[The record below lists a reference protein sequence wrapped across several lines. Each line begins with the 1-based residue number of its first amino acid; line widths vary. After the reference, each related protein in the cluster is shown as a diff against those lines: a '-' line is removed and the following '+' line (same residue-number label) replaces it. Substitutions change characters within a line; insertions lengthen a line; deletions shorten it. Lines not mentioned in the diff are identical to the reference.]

1 MDLQFAVVLLLGV
14 FFISVLLGLHIV
26 YALGMASIVTALY
39 LKLPMQVIVQA
50 IVGKLGNFALMAVP
64 FFILAGELMSVGGIS
79 DRLIKLSRSQV
90 GWMRGGLAQVNI
102 VASMFFGGIS
112 GSAAADTASLGAI
125 LIPMM
130 KKDGYDEEF
139 ATNITMTSSV
149 QGILIPPSHNMVIY
163 AVAAGGVSISKLF
176 MGGLVPGMFLGL
188 CLMIYCM
195 IAARKHNY
203 PRGDAFSLRNV
214 IACLKESVWALGT
227 VLIVVFGVMT
237 GIFTATESAAIA
249 AIYAFVVAYFVYKDA
264 PLSSLKKVL
273 SNTIRTM
280 STILILSSCATAFSF
295 LITYLQIPQML
306 AEFLMGFAGNRILL
320 LLMIN
325 LFLLIL
331 GTFMNMVSIIL
342 IVTPILLPVVTGIG
356 MDPVHFGV
364 MLIMNL
370 GIGLLTPPV
379 GNVLFVGSSVS
390 GVPIERLAK
399 TILPQLA
406 VMVLALLIITF
417 VPAFSMA
424 LPNFLMK

>member
-1 MDLQFAVVLLLGV
+1 M
-14 FFISVLLGLHIV
+14 
-26 YALGMASIVTALY
+26 
-39 LKLPMQVIVQA
+39 
-50 IVGKLGNFALMAVP
+50 
-64 FFILAGELMSVGGIS
+64 
-79 DRLIKLSRSQV
+79 
-90 GWMRGGLAQVNI
+90 
-102 VASMFFGGIS
+102 
-112 GSAAADTASLGAI
+112 
-125 LIPMM
+125 
-130 KKDGYDEEF
+130 
-139 ATNITMTSSV
+139 
-149 QGILIPPSHNMVIY
+149 PPSM
-163 AVAAGGVSISKLF
+163 L
-176 MGGLVPGMFLGL
+176 
-188 CLMIYCM
+188 
-195 IAARKHNY
+195 
-203 PRGDAFSLRNV
+203 SLWR
-214 IACLKESVWALGT
+214 IL
-227 VLIVVFGVMT
+227 
-237 GIFTATESAAIA
+237 
-249 AIYAFVVAYFVYKDA
+249 YKDA

>member
-1 MDLQFAVVLLLGV
+1 MNLQFAVIILLTTFFLSV
-14 FFISVLLGLHIV
+14 FLGLHIT
-26 YALGMASIVTALY
+26 YALGLASIVTSAY
-39 LKLPMQVIVQA
+39 LKIPLQVIVQT

-64 FFILAGELMSVGGIS
+64 FFVLAGELMSIGGIS
-79 DRLIKLSRSQV
+79 DRLIKLSRSLV

-163 AVAAGGVSISKLF
+163 AVAAGGVSISRLF
-176 MGGLVPGMFLGL
+176 MGGLVPGIFLGI

-195 IAARKHNY
+195 FVAKKKHY
-203 PRGDAFSLRNV
+203 PRGDAFSIRNV
-214 IACLKESVWALGT
+214 ISCLKESIWALGT
-227 VLIVVFGVMT
+227 VLIVVVGVIA

-249 AIYAFVVAYFVYKDA
+249 AVYAFIVSYFVYRDA
-264 PLSSLKKVL
+264 PISTFRRVL

-306 AEFLMGFAGNRILL
+306 AAFLMGFSSNRILL
-320 LLMIN
+320 LLLIN

-342 IVTPILLPVVTGIG
+342 IVTPILLPVVTEIG

-406 VMVLALLIITF
+406 VMVAALMIVTF
-417 VPAFSMA
+417 VPEFSLM
-424 LPNFLMK
+424 LPNLLMK

>member
-1 MDLQFAVVLLLGV
+1 MDLQFAVVLLLCV
-14 FFISVLLGLHIV
+14 FFISVLLGLQIV
-26 YALGMASIVTALY
+26 YALGMASVVTAMY

-79 DRLIKLSRSQV
+79 DRLIKLSRSLV

-163 AVAAGGVSISKLF
+163 AVAAGGVSISRLF
-176 MGGLVPGMFLGL
+176 MGGLIPGMFLGL

-195 IAARKHNY
+195 VAARRHNY

-214 IACLKESVWALGT
+214 LVCLKESVWALGT
-227 VLIVVFGVMT
+227 VLIVVFGVIT

-249 AIYAFVVAYFVYKDA
+249 AIYAFVVAYFVYRDA
-264 PLSSLKKVL
+264 PLSTFKNVL

-306 AEFLMGFAGNRILL
+306 AGFLMGFAGNRILL

-342 IVTPILLPVVTGIG
+342 IVTPILLPVVTQIG

-399 TILPQLA
+399 TILTQLA
-406 VMVLALLIITF
+406 VMVAALLIITF

-424 LPNFLMK
+424 LPDFLMK

>member
-79 DRLIKLSRSQV
+79 DRLIKLSRSLV

-237 GIFTATESAAIA
+237 GIFTA
-249 AIYAFVVAYFVYKDA
+249 
-264 PLSSLKKVL
+264 
-273 SNTIRTM
+273 
-280 STILILSSCATAFSF
+280 
-295 LITYLQIPQML
+295 
-306 AEFLMGFAGNRILL
+306 NRHCRHLC
-320 LLMIN
+320 
-325 LFLLIL
+325 FRC
-331 GTFMNMVSIIL
+331 
-342 IVTPILLPVVTGIG
+342 
-356 MDPVHFGV
+356 GV
-364 MLIMNL
+364 FCI
-370 GIGLLTPPV
+370 
-379 GNVLFVGSSVS
+379 
-390 GVPIERLAK
+390 
-399 TILPQLA
+399 
-406 VMVLALLIITF
+406 
-417 VPAFSMA
+417 
-424 LPNFLMK
+424 

>member
-1 MDLQFAVVLLLGV
+1 MNLQFAVVLLLGV
-14 FFISVLLGLHIV
+14 FFVSVLLGLHIV
-26 YALGMASIVTALY
+26 YALGMASFVTALY
-39 LKLPMQVIVQA
+39 LRLPMQVIVQA

-79 DRLIKLSRSQV
+79 DRLIKLSRSLV
-90 GWMRGGLAQVNI
+90 GWMRGGLAHVNI

-163 AVAAGGVSISKLF
+163 AVAAGGVSISRLF

-195 IAARKHNY
+195 IVARKHNY

-214 IACLKESVWALGT
+214 WMCLKESVWALGT
-227 VLIVVFGVMT
+227 VLIVVFGVIT

-249 AIYAFVVAYFVYKDA
+249 AIYAFVVAYFVYRDA
-264 PLSSLKKVL
+264 PLSTFKNVL

-342 IVTPILLPVVTGIG
+342 IVTPILLPVVTQIG

-406 VMVLALLIITF
+406 VMVAALLIITF

-424 LPNFLMK
+424 LPDFLMK

>member
-1 MDLQFAVVLLLGV
+1 MNLQFAVVLLLGV
-14 FFISVLLGLHIV
+14 FFISVFLGLHIV
-26 YALGMASIVTALY
+26 YALGTASIVTALY

-64 FFILAGELMSVGGIS
+64 FFILAGELMSIGGIS
-79 DRLIKLSRSQV
+79 DRLIKLSRSLV

-176 MGGLVPGMFLGL
+176 MGGLVPGMFLGF

-195 IAARKHNY
+195 IAARKNNY
-203 PRGDAFSLRNV
+203 PRGDAFSIGNV
-214 IACLKESVWALGT
+214 LNCLKESVWALGT
-227 VLIVVFGVMT
+227 VLIVVFGVIT

-249 AIYAFVVAYFVYKDA
+249 AIYAFIVAYFVYKDA
-264 PLSSLKKVL
+264 PLSTFKNVL

-406 VMVLALLIITF
+406 VMIFALLIITF

>member
-79 DRLIKLSRSQV
+79 DRLIKLSRSLV

-176 MGGLVPGMFLGL
+176 MGGLVPGMFMGL

-364 MLIMNL
+364 MLIMYNL
-370 GIGLLTPPV
+370 YKCL
-379 GNVLFVGSSVS
+379 
-390 GVPIERLAK
+390 
-399 TILPQLA
+399 ILHCW
-406 VMVLALLIITF
+406 
-417 VPAFSMA
+417 
-424 LPNFLMK
+424 